1 MGVLMPER
9 VHYFKSLAGINA
21 LALPFDYQQS
31 IEDWTALRKR
41 MVREVPTEFTRD
53 EWAYLTTFLD
63 RENLFNPFLT
73 TFGAATEALDQAP
86 NLLYRPRG
94 AITIWLPNNVSLL
107 GPLTL
112 VLLSLTGQPIHL
124 KLGSSAQ
131 DLTGA
136 FLQFAMANL
145 PHGELKEYLTTNVK
159 AETFSRE
166 DPRQQ
171 RLANDAQIRIVF
183 GSDAAAEA
191 IHRLPHPLES
201 LGFSFVDRKSE
212 AWVEQGALNEQVLT
226 TLIKVFAIYGQAGCT
241 SPKRVILLDGS
252 ETAARHLRDDLL
264 DLWPTVIL
272 AEAPMHIASDNVM
285 AEQWARALGWDA
297 RCTPENTAL
306 LAHGTRNLPGFD
318 VLMALRVQSATRKQ
332 ALADLPPNIQTI
344 GHALESPNDPAW
356 LKLLA
361 GSHVRRFVNLSRMHH
376 FGSIWDGQ
384 EFWRQC
390 FEPMEVSI

>member
-1 MGVLMPER
+1 MPDHLRFFE
-9 VHYFKSLAGINA
+9 SPAGITA

-31 IEDWTALRKR
+31 VEDWSALRKR
-41 MVREVPTEFTRD
+41 MVRQVPPEFTRD
-53 EWAYLTTFLD
+53 EWAYLATFLE
-63 RENLFNPFLT
+63 RENLFNPFLA
-73 TFGAATEALDQAP
+73 TFGTEVAAPDQTP

-94 AITIWLPNNVSLL
+94 PIAVWLPNNVSLL

-112 VLLSLTGQPIHL
+112 ILLSLTGQPIRL

-131 DLTGA
+131 DLTSA
-136 FLQFAMANL
+136 FLQYAMANL
-145 PHGELKEYLTTNVK
+145 PQGELKEYLTTQVK
-159 AETFSRE
+159 AEVFSRE

-171 RLANDAQIRIVF
+171 ELTNDAKIRIIF

-191 IHRLPHPLES
+191 IHKLLHPLES
-201 LGFSFVDRKSE
+201 LGFSFVDRESE
-212 AWVEQGALNEQVLT
+212 AWLEQGALNKQVLT

-252 ETAARHLRDDLL
+252 DAAVRRLRDDLL
-264 DLWPTVIL
+264 DLWPTVI
-272 AEAPMHIASDNVM
+272 AEKTPMHTASANVM

-297 RCTPENTAL
+297 QRTPDNTAL
-306 LAHGTRNLPGFD
+306 LACGTQGLPSFD
-318 VLMALRVQSATRKQ
+318 GLMTLRIQGASRKQ
-332 ALADLPPNIQTI
+332 ALVDLPPNIQTI
-344 GHALESPNDPAW
+344 GHALESPHDPAW

-361 GSHVRRFVNLSRMHH
+361 GSRVRRFVDLSRMHH

-390 FEPMEVSI
+390 FEPMEVGI

>member
-1 MGVLMPER
+1 VGVPMPDQL
-9 VHYFKSLAGINA
+9 HYFESPAGINA
-21 LALPFDYQQS
+21 LALPFDYHQS
-31 IEDWTALRKR
+31 IKDWTSLRKR
-41 MVREVPTEFTRD
+41 MVRQVPPEFTRD
-53 EWAYLTTFLD
+53 EWAYLATFLD

-73 TFGAATEALDQAP
+73 AFGTEVAEPDQTP

-94 AITIWLPNNVSLL
+94 PIAVWLPNNVSLL

-112 VLLSLTGQPIHL
+112 ILLSLTGQSIRL

-136 FLQFAMANL
+136 FLQYAVANL
-145 PHGELKEYLTTNVK
+145 PQGEFKEYLTTKVA
-159 AETFSRE
+159 AEIFSRE

-171 RLANDAQIRIVF
+171 ELTKDAQVRIIF

-191 IHRLPHPLES
+191 IHQLPHPLES
-201 LGFSFVDRKSE
+201 LGFSFVDRESV
-212 AWVEQGALNEQVLT
+212 AWLEQGALNEQVLT

-252 ETAARHLRDDLL
+252 NTGVQRLRDDLL
-264 DLWPTVIL
+264 DLWPTVI
-272 AEAPMHIASDNVM
+272 AEETPMHTASANVM

-297 RCTPENTAL
+297 RRTPRNAAL
-306 LAHGTRNLPGFD
+306 LVHGARDLPGFD
-318 VLMALRVQSATRKQ
+318 ALMTLCIQGATRNQ
-332 ALADLPPNIQTI
+332 ALADLPLNIQTI
-344 GHALESPNDPAW
+344 GHALESPTDPAW

-361 GSHVRRFVNLSRMHH
+361 GSRVRRFVDLSRMHH

-390 FEPMEVSI
+390 FEPMEVRL

>member
-1 MGVLMPER
+1 M
-9 VHYFKSLAGINA
+9 A
-21 LALPFDYQQS
+21 
-31 IEDWTALRKR
+31 
-41 MVREVPTEFTRD
+41 VP
-53 EWAYLTTFLD
+53 
-63 RENLFNPFLT
+63 
-73 TFGAATEALDQAP
+73 DQKP
-86 NLLYRPRG
+86 NLLYRARG
-94 AITIWLPNNVSLL
+94 PIAVWLPNNVSLL

-112 VLLSLTGQPIHL
+112 VLLSLTGQPIRL

-136 FLQFAMANL
+136 FLQYAVANL
-145 PHGELKEYLTTNVK
+145 PQGEFKEYLTKQVK
-159 AETFSRE
+159 AEIFTRE
-166 DPRQQ
+166 DPLQQ
-171 RLANDAQIRIVF
+171 ELTKDARIRIIF

-191 IHRLPHPLES
+191 IHQLPHPLES
-201 LGFSFVDRKSE
+201 LGFSFVDRESE
-212 AWVEQGALNEQVLT
+212 AWLEQGALNEQVLT

-252 ETAARHLRDDLL
+252 DSAVQSLRDDLL
-264 DLWPTVIL
+264 DLWPTVM
-272 AEAPMHIASDNVM
+272 AEETPMHTASANVM

-297 RCTPENTAL
+297 RCAPRSAAL
-306 LAHGTRNLPGFD
+306 LAHGTRDLPNFD
-318 VLMALRVQSATRKQ
+318 ALMALRIQGATRKQ

-361 GSHVRRFVNLSRMHH
+361 GSRVRRFVDLSRMHY

-390 FEPMEVSI
+390 FEPMEVRL

>member
-1 MGVLMPER
+1 MPEHI
-9 VHYFKSLAGINA
+9 HYFDSPAGTNA

-31 IEDWTALRKR
+31 VEDWTALRKR

-53 EWAYLTTFLD
+53 EWAYLTTFLE

-73 TFGAATEALDQAP
+73 TFGAATEAPEQVP

-94 AITIWLPNNVSLL
+94 AIAVWLPNNVSLL

-136 FLQFAMANL
+136 FLQYAIANL

-171 RLANDAQIRIVF
+171 KLANDAQVRIVF

-191 IHRLPHPLES
+191 IHQLPHPLES

-252 ETAARHLRDDLL
+252 ETAARHLRDNLL
-264 DLWPTVIL
+264 DLWPTVISG
-272 AEAPMHIASDNVM
+272 ETPMHMASDNVM

-297 RCTPENTAL
+297 RRTPQNTAL
-306 LAHGTRNLPGFD
+306 LAHGKRNLPGFD

-332 ALADLPPNIQTI
+332 ALAGLPPNIQTI
-344 GHALESPNDPAW
+344 GHALESPNDAAW

-361 GSHVRRFVNLSRMHH
+361 GSHVRRFVSLGRMHH
-376 FGSIWDGQ
+376 FGSTWDGQ